1 MKNYLGLYIT
11 KSWRRLQ
18 NVYFRFRMAQRE
30 VPIVRAKSA
39 FKLAQLTRPVG
50 LLECRSKR
58 LSEMQHSH
66 NQNVLLHAP
75 SVKSPR
81 RPRQHVW
88 SDICPPR
95 HLPLPP
101 ITVIADTTPSFVLAD
116 VRDGDLRG
124 TCVCGGGKF
133 PARVTHSK
141 WVSKKV
147 SLLNRL
153 AAV

>member
-1 MKNYLGLYIT
+1 MCDNGLQLAYLNRPTVNGINLPDLLITLSAYQNYRRIRDEKLPRLYIM

-81 RPRQHVW
+81 RPRQHV
-88 SDICPPR
+88 
-95 HLPLPP
+95 
-101 ITVIADTTPSFVLAD
+101 
-116 VRDGDLRG
+116 
-124 TCVCGGGKF
+124 
-133 PARVTHSK
+133 
-141 WVSKKV
+141 
-147 SLLNRL
+147 
-153 AAV
+153 